1 MDGIKNYFEMIRS
14 KENETPYFHCY
25 WEDSQGIFS
34 EVELKKFFEQV
45 GQGYEFDINSNL
57 ENSEVLGWIVNGDP
71 HSFFDNLKL
80 LIDFLNEEN
89 DSSLLG
95 SCDNMRIR
103 KIL

>member
-1 MDGIKNYFEMIRS
+1 MDNLRT

-34 EVELKKFFEQV
+34 EAELKEFFEQV

-57 ENSEVLGWIVNGDP
+57 ENSEVLGWIINGDP
-71 HSFFDNLKL
+71 HSFFDNTKL
-80 LIDFLNEEN
+80 VINFLNEEN
-89 DSSLLG
+89 DSSLLV

>member
-1 MDGIKNYFEMIRS
+1 MDNLRT

-34 EVELKKFFEQV
+34 EAELKEFFEQV

-71 HSFFDNLKL
+71 HSFLNNLKL
-80 LIDFLNEEN
+80 VIDFLNEEN
-89 DSSLLG
+89 DSSMLV